1 MINSKNE
8 FLLEANSIEVS
19 NDETLEVVGNFP
31 CSCCGYITIPNK
43 GDAPCYI
50 CPICM
55 WQIDL
60 FIRSEDEQVNLNH
73 GLSLTQ
79 ARENFK
85 EYGAVLKR
93 LKQYCRVPKKY
104 E

>member
-55 WQIDL
+55 W
-60 FIRSEDEQVNLNH
+60 
-73 GLSLTQ
+73 
-79 ARENFK
+79 
-85 EYGAVLKR
+85 
-93 LKQYCRVPKKY
+93 
-104 E
+104 